1 MAYEFKAQ
9 RRVEFSDTDMAGIMH
24 FSNFFRF
31 METAEHGFYRSLG
44 FSVVEAE
51 MLPRL
56 GWPRVHASCDYHRPL
71 RFEDLVEIHLL
82 VEEKRSKAIRF
93 QFRFSKVQGTERE
106 EVARGH
112 LTIVCVTHATDGAM
126 KSTSIPAGIADKITV
141 APQELLATG
150 VNRSGAGAG
159 ATS

>member
-31 METAEHGFYRSLG
+31 METAEHAFYRSLN
-44 FSVVEAE
+44 FSVVERE
-51 MLPRL
+51 SLPRL

-82 VEEKRSKAIRF
+82 VEEKRSKAIRY
-93 QFRFSKVQGTERE
+93 QIRFYKLTGDQRE

-112 LTIVCVTHATDGAM
+112 LTIVCVTHGSDGVM
-126 KSTSIPAGIADKITV
+126 KASVIPPEIASKIES
-141 APQELLATG
+141 APPELLGQGRA
-150 VNRSGAGAG
+150 VVSIQ
-159 ATS
+159 

>member
-31 METAEHGFYRSLG
+31 METVEHAFYRSLE
-44 FSVVEAE
+44 FSVVEKE
-51 MLPRL
+51 LLPRI

-71 RFEDLVEIHLL
+71 RFEDLVEMHLL
-82 VEEKRSKAIRF
+82 VEEKRSKAIRY
-93 QFRFSKVQGTERE
+93 QIRFSKVAGEQRE

-112 LTIVCVTHATDGAM
+112 LTIVCVTHGTDGVM
-126 KSTSIPAGIADKITV
+126 KASVIPPEIASKIDV
-141 APQELLATG
+141 APPEILG
-150 VNRSGAGAG
+150 RSGAPHENP
-159 ATS
+159 SSR